1 MSIPHI
7 APVPHPRDGYYATN
21 NPYQVNGPKGFT
33 EFKYLEE
40 THDLFVRLDFPGIQK
55 ESVIILLE
63 PSKKAVIVTGEAPKE
78 SKHDSSHRKYGIAT
92 GLICDCCEISN
103 IQCFVGDGVVRLILS
118 KQKINLRVPIFCSCK
133 ITNLQ
138 NVLFFCLIFVGGARM
153 PTDASP
159 NIIRGYN
166 PEDLSVE
173 LLLETSLRCFSIVNV
188 SDIFHGFVL
197 LIPIVAVAGGHP
209 LAHLRG
215 LNPEGCRGTDP
226 FDPAFTGPTIRP
238 HPSVLEGSTSA
249 YETKQ
254 LSNGGLYLRIDMPGV
269 PSDGFIVAVDGNGVV
284 TIMGRAPAT
293 MHDSSGRSYVCKVAI
308 VPRGYDWRRIKIIAK
323 HDGFYAMNN
332 PYQANGPKGFAEFN
346 QERDCGYPL
355 TLLEPSKKAVTVT
368 GDAAKSSKH
377 DASNRKYGTSVG
389 LLCDCCEISNNIH
402 NFVED
407 GVVRLIL
414 SKKKIYPHAPNF
426 CSFGGA
432 TIPTG
437 DAPVADGTPYVNLL
451 AHFRGLI
458 PKGRRCTDPGDPAF
472 TGPVVLPHPS
482 VLEGPMMP
490 YETKQ
495 LSNGGLYMRVDM
507 PGVPSEKFMVAVD
520 GDGVVT
526 IMGRAPVT
534 MHDTS
539 GRTYVAKVANVPR
552 GYDGGRIKLVPK
564 HGVIRLT
571 IPSN

>member
-118 KQKINLRVPIFCSCK
+118 KQKINLRVPIFCS
-133 ITNLQ
+133 
-138 NVLFFCLIFVGGARM
+138 FGGARM

-166 PEDLSVE
+166 PE
-173 LLLETSLRCFSIVNV
+173 
-188 SDIFHGFVL
+188 
-197 LIPIVAVAGGHP
+197 VAGGHP

-323 HDGFYAMNN
+323 H
-332 PYQANGPKGFAEFN
+332 
-346 QERDCGYPL
+346 
-355 TLLEPSKKAVTVT
+355 
-368 GDAAKSSKH
+368 
-377 DASNRKYGTSVG
+377 
-389 LLCDCCEISNNIH
+389 
-402 NFVED
+402 
-407 GVVRLIL
+407 
-414 SKKKIYPHAPNF
+414 
-426 CSFGGA
+426 
-432 TIPTG
+432 
-437 DAPVADGTPYVNLL
+437 
-451 AHFRGLI
+451 
-458 PKGRRCTDPGDPAF
+458 
-472 TGPVVLPHPS
+472 
-482 VLEGPMMP
+482 
-490 YETKQ
+490 
-495 LSNGGLYMRVDM
+495 
-507 PGVPSEKFMVAVD
+507 
-520 GDGVVT
+520 
-526 IMGRAPVT
+526 
-534 MHDTS
+534 
-539 GRTYVAKVANVPR
+539 
-552 GYDGGRIKLVPK
+552 
-564 HGVIRLT
+564 GVIRLT
-571 IPSN
+571 IPPY